1 MARSVSLSDAS
12 NTVAVHFQTDCP
24 RNLDEATALF
34 SRFGDI
40 ARLDTTLGAVT
51 GLVFVTFFDVRVAQ
65 KVLQHFGALAEPFQP
80 AAYDFRAVSIAPHVI
95 ADLPDQFGQLHS
107 FGEIAG
113 VSLCGE
119 EIVVE
124 FYDMRAAQQV
134 TFFVPASRP
143 RRQVSQTAGQGQG
156 QAQVQ
161 NGQIPVPRSPLA
173 TDWVQET
180 LSASKAFSLQGAVP
194 GSPPLTGKE
203 SEPPTTP
210 PSKSGPKW
218 QGPGKPVREKVRMED
233 LLKFDIV
240 PEKIQSG
247 EDTRTT
253 VMVRNI
259 PKACTREAFVELLNP
274 CGLSDRYTFF
284 YMPFDKRRNMH
295 CGFAFINF
303 RTPSDVL
310 VLWQRMTPSFWRAYL
325 KRGHVSAS
333 TLPAV
338 SYARLQG
345 QEQLTKHFSLSAV
358 MRDSDA
364 RKRPV
369 FCQKN
374 NVFHSEEAIGE
385 ALPHEL
391 QAESGQFNL
400 ADLQRGPLH
409 GSGAGFLGLTR
420 GLATCPPAES
430 RRALRSELR
439 LCLCQLPYSS
449 RTIHGHQHAGCIQDT
464 PFSEKDGLAMP

>member
-143 RRQVSQTAGQGQG
+143 RRQVTQTAGQGQG
-156 QAQVQ
+156 QALVQ

-194 GSPPLTGKE
+194 GSSPLTGKE

-400 ADLQRGPLH
+400 ADLQPCYVST
-409 GSGAGFLGLTR
+409 SGV
-420 GLATCPPAES
+420 
-430 RRALRSELR
+430 
-439 LCLCQLPYSS
+439 
-449 RTIHGHQHAGCIQDT
+449 QDT
-464 PFSEKDGLAMP
+464 HFSEKDLLGFDLLGGPESIAFLLGGGQGA